1 MCVCICVCVCVYV
14 CTYVQMY
21 MQAYAYSHMTF
32 CVMLVAFPPG
42 KAGETVSAKHSP
54 PSWRAHRPG
63 DDVPPSSFSTST
75 APTALVPPPD
85 GADEAPAVPAELPVG
100 DGAPMVPAELPDVEG
115 AELAFDAREPVLAPN
130 GPDPEL
136 NLAGREPDLAP
147 EALHPLSGP
156 QGPESGGPESEPE
169 SDPASP
175 DEALDDTLAEQQH
188 EAAMQSVHDRL
199 IFQSRRTA
207 ETLGSVLFLDEVFHC
222 CNLEVAHGM
231 QPRRSEFRALNKLI
245 ASGFRFYVG
254 ASQGP
259 VRRWQGDPEPRNGRG
274 PMEGHHKTWRQMH
287 VIAARLGPAGAA
299 VETDLIRYGMDNH
312 PDRCTNKAAD
322 SRGLSKSQWA
332 LNFVYVCTFRLS
344 D

>member
-1 MCVCICVCVCVYV
+1 MSDLPSCICICKLIHIHIGRSVLCW
-14 CTYVQMY
+14 
-21 MQAYAYSHMTF
+21 
-32 CVMLVAFPPG
+32 LRPPE
-42 KAGETVSAKHSP
+42 KADETVSAKHSP
-54 PSWRAHRPG
+54 PSAPLVASPAASASWRAHRPG
-63 DDVPPSSFSTST
+63 DDAPPSSFSAST
-75 APTALVPPPD
+75 APTAPVPAPD
-85 GADEAPAVPAELPVG
+85 GADEAPTVPAELPVG

-115 AELAFDAREPVLAPN
+115 AELAFAREPVLAPN

-156 QGPESGGPESEPE
+156 QGPESDGPESEPE

-175 DEALDDTLAEQQH
+175 VEDLDDTLAEQQQ
-188 EAAMQSVHDRL
+188 EAAMQSLHDRL

-207 ETLGSVLFLDEVFHC
+207 ETVGSVLFLDEVFHC

-231 QPRRSEFRALNKLI
+231 QPRRSEFRVLNKLI
-245 ASGFRFYVG
+245 ACGFRFYVG
-254 ASQGP
+254 ASQCP

-274 PMEGHHKTWRQMH
+274 PMEGHHTKWRQMH

-299 VETDLIRYGMDNH
+299 VETALIRYGMDNH
-312 PDRCTNKAAD
+312 PERCTNKAAD
-322 SRGLSKSQWA
+322 SRGLSKAQWV
-332 LNFVYVCTFRLS
+332 LNFIYVCTFRLS